1 MYEVGVNNLSN
12 TCVLSVTERYMV
24 QRYCVCGKRIA
35 GKRHLCDECVA
46 IYGAR
51 NNWPEWLRFWVND
64 TECEARQETRIN
76 EHEVSFTDL
85 GVY

>member
-1 MYEVGVNNLSN
+1 MVIFSRDSG
-12 TCVLSVTERYMV
+12 VLSIIERYIV

-51 NNWPEWLRFWVND
+51 ENWPEWLRFWVND
-64 TECEARQETRIN
+64 TEREAKQESRIN
-76 EHEVSFTDL
+76 EREITFTDL